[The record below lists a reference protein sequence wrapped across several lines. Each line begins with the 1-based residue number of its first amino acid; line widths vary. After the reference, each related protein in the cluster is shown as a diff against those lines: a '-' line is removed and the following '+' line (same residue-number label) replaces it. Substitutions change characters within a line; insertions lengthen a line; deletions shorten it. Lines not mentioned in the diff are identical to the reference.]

1 MNDHVTQPAPTPE
14 LIIRAL
20 HHLIDP
26 EVGVN
31 IVDLGMIADVE
42 VGPTGDAV
50 VVILPTTP
58 GCPMHEVLADG
69 ARSIVGNLHGITSV
83 EVRFVYSP
91 AWTPDRITAAGR
103 EALTNSR

>member
-1 MNDHVTQPAPTPE
+1 MNDHVPQPAPTPE
-14 LIIRAL
+14 LVLRAL

-31 IVDLGMIADVE
+31 IVDLGMIAAVE

-50 VVILPTTP
+50 IVILPTTP
-58 GCPMHEVLADG
+58 GCPMHEVLAEG

-83 EVRFVYSP
+83 DVHFVYSP

>member
-1 MNDHVTQPAPTPE
+1 MNDQVPQPTPTPE
-14 LIIRAL
+14 LILRAL

-31 IVDLGMIADVE
+31 VVDLGMIADVE
-42 VGPTGDAV
+42 VDPSGVAV

-58 GCPMHEVLADG
+58 GCPMHEALADG
-69 ARSIVGNLHGITSV
+69 ARSIVGSLLGITSV

-91 AWTPDRITAAGR
+91 PWTPDRITPAGR